1 MNGEDGAA
9 EADVVVD
16 ESNPKV
22 NGDGDDEAAAGLGAG
37 AETGAATGA
46 ADAESW
52 PKMTLGPEPP
62 SLNVEGPKF
71 GTPAGGW

>member
-22 NGDGDDEAAAGLGAG
+22 NGDDEAAPGAG
-37 AETGAATGA
+37 AGAGA
-46 ADAESW
+46 ADDDEPW